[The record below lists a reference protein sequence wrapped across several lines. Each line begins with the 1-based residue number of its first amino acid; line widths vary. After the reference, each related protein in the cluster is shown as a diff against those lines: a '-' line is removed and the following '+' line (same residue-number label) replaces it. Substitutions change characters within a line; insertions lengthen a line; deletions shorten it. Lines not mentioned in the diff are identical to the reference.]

1 MNSITETEA
10 KRLAELERNRK
21 EHNELPIPAAYSWE
35 EEELQGIVIEKGIA
49 IPPLGTKT
57 GKWQRIL
64 SRMDVGDSFVIELK
78 KDDLRFGRARQSS
91 ILAHAAKS
99 LDMKI
104 RTMKISNTLR
114 VWRVE

>member
-1 MNSITETEA
+1 MSSIDDI
-10 KRLAELERNRK
+10 
-21 EHNELPIPAAYSWE
+21 PIRAAYSGE
-35 EEELQGIVIEKGIA
+35 EEELQGIVIEKN
-49 IPPLGTKT
+49 IPIPALGTKT
-57 GKWQRIL
+57 GKWQRVL

-99 LDMKI
+99 LDIKI
-104 RTMKISNTLR
+104 RTMKISNMLR